1 MDMKRLADGD
11 GGVALVVLL
20 FVLAASVSAV
30 FGGLV
35 GAGVAIGYN
44 GLLGWDQSVRLAAVI
59 GSIVGLIGGASV
71 AE

>member
-1 MDMKRLADGD
+1 MDMTRIA
-11 GGVALVVLL
+11 GGAGGIALICLL

-30 FGGLV
+30 VGGLV